1 VDGAGVDA
9 AFTAVALGT
18 TVDAADMQ
26 DAAPMQDEPD
36 MPVGHAATLAE
47 LGVMRVEHVE
57 RPRRRVDIAAA
68 QHVVIAAAVAVDS
81 TAAAVVE
88 PMVAVAVVT
97 GKPTARAV

>member
-1 VDGAGVDA
+1 
-9 AFTAVALGT
+9 
-18 TVDAADMQ
+18 
-26 DAAPMQDEPD
+26 